1 MEVDGREVTSM
12 RDVLDAIGL
21 DVGKS
26 IAFKLQRGGESAG
39 TGAAAVTVHL
49 ITEPEVRNSTPP
61 RM

>member
-26 IAFKLQRGGESAG
+26 IAFKLQRGGDS
-39 TGAAAVTVHL
+39 AAAVTVHL
-49 ITEPEVRNSTPP
+49 ITEPEVRSSTPP